1 MTTTATATTTAAV
14 LISLLILSLQTTS
27 LAIGEDAHLIEF
39 KDSLRQPSALDSTW
53 IAGTDPCD
61 RKNPWLGVDCS
72 DADFKKVSALL
83 LMNLGLS
90 NNAGGGI
97 HVNALTKLDSLRMLS
112 LENNSLSGPMPE
124 FNRLSSLKSLFLSEN
139 QFSGEIPQ
147 DFFNIMRSLKKL
159 ELGRNNFSGLIPE
172 SLVQLD
178 SVMEILLQDN
188 HFSGRVPSLEQK
200 SLEVIDLSNNN
211 LDGEIPKTMSR
222 FPTKAFAGNPN
233 LCGPVVSRPCKP
245 LTTTAPAVA
254 GKTAM
259 ASGATTKWVI
269 LIVVVG
275 LLLMTILFKKKER
288 SEMFMMIGKEN
299 SSGVVADHDRLRAA
313 QVHAPSINRRTM
325 SSNRR
330 GGHYSVNVNGDD
342 GSSRRG
348 RRRSGKSGNEIVML
362 NEEKGA
368 FVLTDLMKAAAEV
381 LGNSGLGSAYKA
393 TMGNGMAVV
402 VKRVRGMNKLNR
414 DVFEAEIRRLGRIR
428 HRNILPPLAYHFRKE
443 EKLLVTEFVPKGSLL
458 YLLHGTYHLFLLLF
472 FKGYFLYFFIHL
484 LINLESK

>member
-1 MTTTATATTTAAV
+1 MTTTATAATTTAAV

-39 KDSLRQPSALDSTW
+39 KDSLREPSALDSTW
-53 IAGTDPCD
+53 IAGTNPCD
-61 RKNPWLGVDCS
+61 PKNPWLGVDCS
-72 DADFKKVSALL
+72 DADFKKVSSLL
-83 LMNLGLS
+83 LINLGLS

-97 HVNALTKLDSLRMLS
+97 HVNALTKLESLRILS
-112 LENNSLSGPMPE
+112 LENNSFSGPMPE

-147 DFFNIMRSLKKL
+147 DFFNIMGSLKKL

-172 SLVQLD
+172 SLTVLD
-178 SVMEILLQDN
+178 GVMEILLQDN

-222 FPTKAFAGNPN
+222 FPTRAFVGNPN
-233 LCGPVVSRPCKP
+233 LCGAVVNRPCKP
-245 LTTTAPAVA
+245 LTTTVPAVA
-254 GKTAM
+254 GKMAT
-259 ASGATTKWVI
+259 ASGTTTKWVI
-269 LIVVVG
+269 LVVVVG
-275 LLLMTILFKKKER
+275 LLLVTILFKKKER
-288 SEMFMMIGKEN
+288 SEIFTMIGKEN
-299 SSGVVADHDRLRAA
+299 SNVVADHDRAA

-330 GGHYSVNVNGDD
+330 GGHHSVNVNGDD

-348 RRRSGKSGNEIVML
+348 RRRSGKSGNEIVMI

-393 TMGNGMAVV
+393 TLGNGMAVV
-402 VKRVRGMNKLNR
+402 VKRIRGMNKLNR

-443 EKLLVTEFVPKGSLL
+443 EKLLVTEFIPKGSLL
-458 YLLHGTYHLFLLLF
+458 YMLHGTYHLFLLPF
-472 FKGYFLYFFIHL
+472 F
-484 LINLESK
+484 